1 MSFAIVF
8 SGQGMQHPQMLPWLA
23 EDDGVRSTCSLLGVD
38 DWRGRLADQAWASTN
53 ANAQVLL
60 TGLALAAWQQIAPGL
75 PEPAGVAGY
84 SVGELAAFS
93 AAGVFDAECALDL
106 ARQRAC
112 AMDRCAAQTPGG
124 LLAVTGLSNDAI
136 EALCAETGLELAIR
150 IGIDSVVLGGTDA
163 LLAEG
168 ERRVESRGA
177 RSTRLAVGVA
187 SHTQWMGQAAEAF
200 SQVLARTPLQ
210 RPQGVLFS
218 NLGGGIRH
226 AAQAGSAL
234 AGQIARTVHWD
245 QCMDDI
251 RARAPSC
258 VLEIGPGQALARM
271 WNQRHP
277 DIPARSCDDFRSGAA
292 VRTWIRRHYSS

>member
-23 EDDGVRSTCSLLGVD
+23 DDDIVRSTCSLLD
-38 DWRGRLADQAWASTN
+38 IDNWRARLADPAWGSTN

-60 TGLALAAWQQIAPGL
+60 TGLGLAAWHQIAPDL
-75 PEPAGVAGY
+75 PAAACVAGY

-93 AAGVFDAECALDL
+93 AAGVFDARSALDL
-106 ARQRAC
+106 ARQRAL
-112 AMDRCAAQTPGG
+112 AMDRCAARAPGG
-124 LLAVTGLSNDAI
+124 LLAVTGASTAMID
-136 EALCAETGLELAIR
+136 ALCADTGLELAIR
-150 IGIDSVVLGGTDA
+150 IDIESVVLGGTDA
-163 LLAEG
+163 MLAEG
-168 ERRVESRGA
+168 ERRVESHGA
-177 RSTRLAVGVA
+177 RSTHLAVGVA
-187 SHTQWMGQAAEAF
+187 SHTHWMGQAAEAF

-218 NLGGGIRH
+218 NLGGRIRH

-251 RARAPSC
+251 RARAPRC